1 MTTQTKVPLKTF
13 QFFRVQGGYWGTTIL
28 HRTINVKAVDLEEAL
43 IIVSQRAD
51 YYKRLKNG
59 DWESWRTDEWLK

>member
-1 MTTQTKVPLKTF
+1 MTTQTKVSLQSF

-28 HRTINVKAVDLEEAL
+28 HRTINVKAESAEAAL

-59 DWESWRTDEWLK
+59 DWESWRAA